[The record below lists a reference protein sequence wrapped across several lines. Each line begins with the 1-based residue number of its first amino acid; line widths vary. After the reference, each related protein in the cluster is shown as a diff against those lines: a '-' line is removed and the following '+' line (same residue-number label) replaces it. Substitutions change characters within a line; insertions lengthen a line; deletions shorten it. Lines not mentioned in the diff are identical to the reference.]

1 MRNIVSAIE
10 CRSYI
15 SVMALAVFLALA
27 GAIGPEQAHAQRSRF
42 LHQPDVSASHIVFVY
57 ANDLWVVARSGSNA
71 MRLTTFEG
79 SETHPVFSADGQWIA
94 FSGQYGGNTDVYVI
108 PAVGGEPKRLTWHPG
123 PDVVQGWTAEGKI
136 LFRSSREAV
145 PTRFSRF
152 YTVPPSGGFPTPLAL
167 PRAYQGTMSADGE
180 RIAYQE
186 APFWDPEWRNYR
198 GGQAQAV
205 GIVSTSTWERRTV
218 PWKGERQM
226 QPTWMDGLVYYL
238 SERDWATNVWSF
250 DPRTGEERQLTR
262 HADFD
267 VKSFGTGAGVLVYEQ
282 AGYLHELD
290 PNTGHAK
297 RLEIQVAGDLN
308 WSRPRWEKVRPS
320 DFKNFRLSPTGKRA
334 LFEWRGEI
342 FSVPAK
348 EGSWRNLTHSPGA
361 ADRSPIWSP
370 DGSSIAWFNDSGGEY
385 GLVISSSDGSSTR
398 RIEFSSPSFYF
409 DPEWSP
415 DGKKLAFADAH
426 HRVLVMNVDSGD
438 VTHIDTDRMGHP
450 ARSIDPAWSPDSRWL
465 SYIRSLDNRFRAVF
479 LLDTES
485 GDSHQLT
492 DDMVDASAPVWDESG
507 KYLYFL
513 GATSDGVHTA
523 WSSMTGLDYP
533 EKRALY
539 VALLG
544 ADESSPFLPRSDEED
559 GVSDGGTA
567 EEEKA
572 AGDASADEAATPG
585 VTVNLQGIAAR
596 IIAVPGLAMKEY
608 SGLVPGP
615 KGTVFVREAGADE
628 SPENVLKYSLEER
641 KSEVFLEGAE
651 AVTTSHDR
659 KQLLYRSGSN
669 WRIVG
674 TEDPPKGDEGQ
685 LKLEGMSVRVEPK
698 AEYRQMLR
706 EGWRF
711 MRDFLYVDNQ
721 HGAPWDDIWNW
732 YSEWLPD
739 VGHRS
744 DFNRLLD
751 MLSGEIA
758 VGHSWV
764 LGGDYPDL
772 LDPKT
777 GLLGVDLEEQG
788 GFYRIK
794 RIYRGDKWSPG
805 RAGPLSM
812 PGLGVEEGD
821 YILSVD
827 GVELRAPANPYR
839 LLEGTAGRSIE
850 LTVSATPSPENA
862 RRITVE
868 PIEDEEFLRMW
879 DWVLDNQSRVDELS
893 GRRLAY
899 VWLPDTS
906 RRGYEFFHRMYFAQ
920 QDREGAIID
929 SRDNRGGLLADYVLD
944 VLDRKL
950 MGYFNARGKET
961 KPWPQPM
968 AALFGPK
975 VMIINEGAGS
985 GGDLLPYLF
994 RRRGIGPL
1002 VGTRTWGG
1010 TVGSSNTQPQLI
1022 DGGVFFAPANG
1033 FFDTDG
1039 NWALENVGVA
1049 PDIEVRNDPQ
1059 TVISGGDPQLEAA
1072 VREGLRLL
1080 ETEKVILREQQP
1092 APPLRWRRPE
1102 NQ

>member
-1 MRNIVSAIE
+1 MRNVISPIE
-10 CRSYI
+10 CRSDI
-15 SVMALAVFLALA
+15 SATALAVFLALA
-27 GAIGPEQAHAQRSRF
+27 STIGPEEAHAQRSRF

-79 SETHPVFSADGQWIA
+79 SETHPTFSADGQWIA

-123 PDVVQGWTAEGKI
+123 PDVVQGWTPEGKI

-145 PTRFSRF
+145 PTRSSKF
-152 YTVPPSGGFPTPLAL
+152 YTVLPSGGLPTPLAL
-167 PRAYQGTMSADGE
+167 PRAYQGAMSADGE
-180 RIAYQE
+180 HIAYQE
-186 APFWDPEWRNYR
+186 TSYSDPEWRNYR

-205 GIVSTSTWERRTV
+205 GIVSTSTWEQRTV

-250 DPRTGEERQLTR
+250 DPRTGEELQLTN

-267 VKSFGTGAGVLVYEQ
+267 VKSFAAGAGVLVYEQ
-282 AGYLHELD
+282 AGYLHEFN
-290 PNTGHAK
+290 PSTGHTK

-308 WSRPRWEKVRPS
+308 WSRPRWERVRPS
-320 DFKNFRLSPTGKRA
+320 RFENFRLSPTGKRA

-348 EGSWRNLTHSPGA
+348 DGSWRNLTHSPGV
-361 ADRSPIWSP
+361 ADRSPTWSP
-370 DGSSIAWFNDSGGEY
+370 DGSRIAWFNDSGGEY
-385 GLVISSSDGSSTR
+385 GLVIANSDGSGTR
-398 RIEFSSPSFYF
+398 RIELPSPSFYF
-409 DPEWSP
+409 HPEWSP

-426 HRVLVMNVDSGD
+426 HRVLVMDLESGD
-438 VTHIDTDRMGHP
+438 VTHIDTDRFGHP
-450 ARSIDPAWSPDSRWL
+450 ARSIDPAWSPDSRWF

-479 LLDTES
+479 VFDTES
-485 GDSHQLT
+485 GASHQLT
-492 DDMVDASAPVWDESG
+492 DGTADASTPVWDESG

-513 GATSDGVHTA
+513 ASTSDGVHTA
-523 WSSMTGLDYP
+523 WTSMNGLDYP
-533 EKRALY
+533 EMRALC
-539 VALLG
+539 VALLD
-544 ADESSPFLPRSDEED
+544 AEEPSPFLPRSGEEE
-559 GVSDGGTA
+559 GVPNGGTA
-567 EEEKA
+567 DEEKA
-572 AGDASADEAATPG
+572 SSDNSADEGATPEL
-585 VTVNLQGIAAR
+585 TVDLQGIAGR
-596 IIAVPGLAMKEY
+596 IIAVPGLAMKDY

-615 KGTVFVREAGADE
+615 SGTVFVREAATDE
-628 SPENVLKYSLEER
+628 SPEKVLKYSLEER
-641 KSEVFLEGAE
+641 KSKVFIESAQ

-669 WRIVG
+669 WSIVS
-674 TEDPPKGDEGQ
+674 TKAPPKGDQGQ
-685 LKLEGMSVRVEPK
+685 LELEGMSVRVEPK

-706 EGWRF
+706 EGWRL

-721 HGAPWDDIWNW
+721 HGAPWDDIWSW

-751 MLSGEIA
+751 MLSGEIS

-772 LDPKT
+772 PDPKT

-788 GFYRIK
+788 GFYRIE

-805 RAGPLSM
+805 GAGPLSI

-850 LTVSATPSPENA
+850 LVVSEAPSTENA

-868 PIEDEEFLRMW
+868 PVADEEFLRMW
-879 DWVLDNQSRVDELS
+879 EWVMNNQSRVDEWS
-893 GRRLAY
+893 GGRLAY
-899 VWLPDTS
+899 VWLPNTS

-920 QDREGAIID
+920 QDRQGAIID
-929 SRDNRGGLLADYVLD
+929 GRDNGGGLLADYVLD
-944 VLDRKL
+944 ILDRKL
-950 MGYFNARGKET
+950 IGYMSSRGEEIR
-961 KPWPQPM
+961 PWPQPM

-985 GGDLLPYLF
+985 GGDFLPHFF

-1010 TVGSSNTQPQLI
+1010 TVGSGGTQPQLI

-1039 NWALENVGVA
+1039 NWALEGMGVA
-1049 PDIEVRNDPQ
+1049 PDIEVRNDPE

-1092 APPLRWRRPE
+1092 APPVRWRRPE
-1102 NQ
+1102 N

>member
-1 MRNIVSAIE
+1 MT
-10 CRSYI
+10 
-15 SVMALAVFLALA
+15 ALAVFLALA
-27 GAIGPEQAHAQRSRF
+27 PAIGPEEARAQGSRF

-57 ANDLWVVARSGSNA
+57 ANDLWIVARTEGSA
-71 MRLTTFEG
+71 RRLTTFEG
-79 SETHPVFSADGQWIA
+79 SEAHPVFSADGQWIA
-94 FSGQYGGNTDVYVI
+94 FSGQYGGNTDVYVV
-108 PAVGGEPKRLTWHPG
+108 PAAGGEPRRLTWHPG
-123 PDVVQGWTAEGKI
+123 VDVVQGWTPEGKI

-152 YTVPPSGGFPTPLAL
+152 FTVLPSGGLPAPLAL

-180 RIAYQE
+180 YIAYQE
-186 APFWDPEWRNYR
+186 TPHWDPEWRNYR
-198 GGQAQAV
+198 GGQAQPV
-205 GIVSTSTWERRTV
+205 GIVSTSNWERRTV

-250 DPRTGEERQLTR
+250 DPRTGAERQLTQ

-267 VKSFGTGAGVLVYEQ
+267 VKSFGAGAGVVVYEQ
-282 AGYLHELD
+282 AGYLHEFN
-290 PNTGHAK
+290 PNTGDTR
-297 RLEIQVAGDLN
+297 RLEIDVAGDLN
-308 WSRPRWEKVRPS
+308 WSRPRWATVRPS
-320 DFKNFRLSPTGKRA
+320 RFQSFRLSPTGKRA

-348 EGSWRNLTHSPGA
+348 EGSWRNLTHSPGV
-361 ADRSPIWSP
+361 ADRSPTWSP
-370 DGSSIAWFNDSGGEY
+370 DGSSIAWFNDSTGEY
-385 GLVISSSDGSSTR
+385 GLVISRSDGSRSR
-398 RIEFSSPSFYF
+398 RIEFPSPSFYF
-409 DPEWSP
+409 QPQWSP
-415 DGKKLAFADAH
+415 DSKKLAFTDAQR
-426 HRVLVMNVDSGD
+426 RVLLMNVESGE
-438 VTHIDTDRMGHP
+438 VTQIDADRIAHP
-450 ARSIDPAWSPDSRWL
+450 ALSIDPAWSPDSRWF
-465 SYIRSLDNRFRAVF
+465 SYVRSLDNRFRAVF
-479 LLDTES
+479 VFDTES

-492 DDMVDASAPVWDESG
+492 DSTVDASTPVWDESG

-513 GATSDGVHTA
+513 ASASDGLHTA
-523 WSSMTGLDYP
+523 WNSMDRLDYP
-533 EKRALY
+533 ENRALY

-544 ADESSPFLPRSDEED
+544 AHEPSPFLPRSDEEE
-559 GVSDGGTA
+559 GASDGGTA

-572 AGDASADEAATPG
+572 ASDDSADEVATPD
-585 VTVNLQGIAAR
+585 VTVDPQGIAGR

-608 SGLVPGP
+608 AGLVPGP
-615 KGTVFVREAGADE
+615 KGTVFVREAGGDE
-628 SPENVLKYSLEER
+628 SPEKVLKYSLEER
-641 KSEVFLEGAE
+641 KSNVFIESAE

-669 WRIVG
+669 WSIVS
-674 TEDPPKGDEGQ
+674 TEDPPKGDAGK
-685 LKLEGMSVRVEPK
+685 LKLDGMSVRVEPK

-721 HGAPWDDIWNW
+721 HGAPWDDIWTW

-772 LDPKT
+772 QDPNT
-777 GLLGVDLEEQG
+777 GLLGIDLDEQG
-788 GFYRIK
+788 GFYRIE

-805 RAGPLSM
+805 KAGPLSM
-812 PGLGVEEGD
+812 PGLGVKQGD

-827 GVELRAPANPYR
+827 GVELRAPDNPYR

-850 LTVSATPSPENA
+850 IVVSASRSPDNA
-862 RRITVE
+862 RKITVE
-868 PIEDEEFLRMW
+868 PVEDEGSLRMW
-879 DWVLDNQSRVDELS
+879 EWVLNNQSRVDEAS
-893 GRRLAY
+893 GGRLAY
-899 VWLPDTS
+899 VWLPNTS
-906 RRGYEFFHRMYFAQ
+906 RRGYELFHRMYFAQ

-929 SRDNRGGLLADYVLD
+929 SRDNGGGLLADNVLD
-944 VLDRKL
+944 ILDRKL
-950 MGYFNARGKET
+950 MGYWNSRGEET

-985 GGDLLPYLF
+985 GGDLLPYFF

-1010 TVGSSNTQPQLI
+1010 TVGSAGTQPQLI
-1022 DGGVFFAPANG
+1022 DGGAFFAPAYG

-1039 NWALENVGVA
+1039 NWAVEGVGVA
-1049 PDIEVRNDPQ
+1049 PDIEVRNDPEA
-1059 TVISGGDPQLEAA
+1059 VIAGGDPQLEAA
-1072 VREGLRLL
+1072 VREALRLL
-1080 ETEKVILREQQP
+1080 ETEKVILREEQP
-1092 APPLRWRRPE
+1092 VPPLRWRRPE

>member
-1 MRNIVSAIE
+1 MRNIVRRIE
-10 CRSYI
+10 CRLDT
-15 SVMALAVFLALA
+15 SVTALAVILALA
-27 GAIGPEQAHAQRSRF
+27 GSIGPERAQAQRSRF

-79 SETHPVFSADGQWIA
+79 SETHPIFSADGQWIA

-108 PAVGGEPKRLTWHPG
+108 PAAGGEPKRLTWHPG
-123 PDVVQGWTAEGKI
+123 PDVVQGWTPEGEI

-145 PTRFSRF
+145 PTRLSKF
-152 YTVPPSGGFPTPLAL
+152 YTVRRSGGLPTPLAL

-180 RIAYQE
+180 HIAYQE
-186 APFWDPEWRNYR
+186 APYWDPEWRNYR
-198 GGQAQAV
+198 GGQAQPV
-205 GIVSTSTWERRTV
+205 GIISTATWEQRTV

-250 DPRTGEERQLTR
+250 DPRTGEERQLTN

-267 VKSFGTGAGVLVYEQ
+267 VKSFGAGAGVLVYEQ
-282 AGYLHELD
+282 AGYLHELN
-290 PNTGHAK
+290 PNTGHSK

-320 DFKNFRLSPTGKRA
+320 RFENFRLSPTGKRA

-348 EGSWRNLTHSPGA
+348 EGSWRNLTHSPGV
-361 ADRSPIWSP
+361 ADRSPTWSP

-385 GLVISSSDGSSTR
+385 GLVVSNSDGSGAR
-398 RIEFSSPSFYF
+398 RIDFPSPSFYF
-409 DPEWSP
+409 HPEWSP

-426 HRVLVMNVDSGD
+426 HRVLVMNVESGD
-438 VTHIDTDRMGHP
+438 VTHIDTDRVGHP
-450 ARSIDPAWSPDSRWL
+450 ARAIDPAWSPDSRWL
-465 SYIRSLDNRFRAVF
+465 SYIGSLDNRFRAVF
-479 LLDTES
+479 IFDTES
-485 GDSHQLT
+485 GASHQLT
-492 DDMVDASAPVWDESG
+492 DGTADASTPVWDESG

-513 GATSDGVHTA
+513 ASTSDGVHTA
-523 WSSMTGLDYP
+523 WSSMTGLDRP

-544 ADESSPFLPRSDEED
+544 AEEPSPFLPRSGDEE
-559 GVSDGGTA
+559 GVSNGGTA
-567 EEEKA
+567 DEEQA
-572 AGDASADEAATPG
+572 ASADAADEGATPAL
-585 VTVNLQGIAAR
+585 TVDLQGIAGR
-596 IIAVPGLAMKEY
+596 IIAVPGLAMNEY

-615 KGTVFVREAGADE
+615 SGTVFVREAGAEE
-628 SPENVLKYSLEER
+628 SAEKVLKYSLEER
-641 KSEVFLEGAE
+641 TSKVFIESAE

-669 WRIVG
+669 WSIVS
-674 TEDPPKGDEGQ
+674 TKDPPKGDEGQ

-772 LDPKT
+772 LDPQT

-788 GFYRIK
+788 GFYRIE
-794 RIYRGDKWSPG
+794 RIYGGDKWSPG
-805 RAGPLSM
+805 KAGPLSM

-868 PIEDEEFLRMW
+868 PVEDEEFLRMW
-879 DWVLDNQSRVDELS
+879 DWVLNNQSRVDEMS
-893 GRRLAY
+893 GGRLAY
-899 VWLPDTS
+899 VWLPNTG

-929 SRDNRGGLLADYVLD
+929 SRDNGGGSLADYILD

-950 MGYFNARGKET
+950 MGYFNSRGKET

-1039 NWALENVGVA
+1039 NWALEGVGVA
-1049 PDIEVRNDPQ
+1049 PDIEVRNDPE

-1080 ETEKVILREQQP
+1080 ETEKVPLREQHP
-1092 APPLRWRRPE
+1092 APPLRWRRPA